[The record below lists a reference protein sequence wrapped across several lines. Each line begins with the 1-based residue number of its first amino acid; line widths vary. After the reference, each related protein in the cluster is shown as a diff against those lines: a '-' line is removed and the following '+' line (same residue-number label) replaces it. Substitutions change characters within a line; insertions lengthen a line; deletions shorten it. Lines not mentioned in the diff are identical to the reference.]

1 MRKPSKTEIPNY
13 WLNPFSLLGVPP
25 RFDKDGKYLATENQE
40 EMFRAILLEKISDII
55 MGKER
60 KIEIPEG
67 VRKELAKWRPTP
79 LERAR
84 GLEKRLN
91 LPENIRIYY
100 KDESVSPSSTHKSN
114 AAVPQAYYAVEEGL
128 DAVYTIGQ
136 RGGNWFEAFFRAF
149 SGKISSLRA
158 YWVAGIGEERERQ
171 MHRIGEWQKKYAGV
185 EVRLCPDEMTPAG
198 IKALSEYQGKIVG
211 KNVATAQAIE
221 WMLDSSEKAK
231 VIQGCST
238 IELFHTIIGEEASN
252 QLAVEGIKPDIIVG
266 CGGGS
271 STVGMAY
278 PFIYDKWNS
287 GGELNGLRV
296 IAVEDERCSPL
307 SLLFPQNVPFEYTG
321 NYLPQMLAY
330 LLPEHNLSTKIRAS
344 GVSGRLSHEVGSWMR
359 MRGFIEPYVISEETA
374 LNAQL
379 IFQESEGIT
388 VYPETAYAVAGTI
401 DLAQKYQRDKIPAT
415 ILFCLTGGKK
425 SNLFN
430 W

>member
-1 MRKPSKTEIPNY
+1 MRTHSKIEIPNY

-25 RFDKDGKYLATENQE
+25 RFDKEGKYLSTGNQE
-40 EMFRAILLEKISDII
+40 EMFKTILLDKVSDII

-60 KIEIPEG
+60 KIEIPKD
-67 VRKELAKWRPTP
+67 VRKELEKWRPTP

-91 LPENIRIYY
+91 LPGNIMIYY
-100 KDESVSPSSTHKSN
+100 KDESVSPSNTHKSN
-114 AAVPQAYYAVEEGL
+114 AAVPQAYYAVGEGL
-128 DAVYTIGQ
+128 DAVYTVGQ
-136 RGGNWFEAFFRAF
+136 RGGNWFEAFFKAF
-149 SGKISSLRA
+149 SGKISCLRA
-158 YWVAGIGEERERQ
+158 YWVAGVGEERERQ
-171 MHRIGEWQKKYAGV
+171 MHRIGEWQKKYDGV

-198 IKALSEYQGKIVG
+198 VKALSEYQGKIVG

-252 QLAVEGIKPDIIVG
+252 QFSAEGTKPDIIIG
-266 CGGGS
+266 CGAGS
-271 STVGMAY
+271 STIGMAY
-278 PFIYDKWNS
+278 PFIYDKWDS

-296 IAVEDERCSPL
+296 IAVEDKRCSPL
-307 SLLFPQNVPFEYTG
+307 SLPFPQNVPFEYTG

-330 LLPEHNLSTKIRAS
+330 SLPEYNLSTKIKAS

-359 MRGFIEPYVISEETA
+359 MRGFIEPYTISEETA
-374 LNAQL
+374 SGAQL
-379 IFQESEGIT
+379 TFEETEGIT

-401 DLAQKYQRDKIPAT
+401 DLAQKYQRAKIPAT

-425 SNLFN
+425 
-430 W
+430 